1 MEVVR
6 DLHWMPDLPDGSG
19 VTMGEFDGV
28 HRGHRVVLSEV
39 CQRAAV
45 IGCPAVVITFDRDP
59 ARLTSPGSAPPE
71 LTDLN
76 QRLEL
81 LAASAIDLA
90 VVLPAEYVVPA
101 ADASDGADME
111 ASDGAEDDTALL
123 RLIDEVV
130 VGALGARVVVVGEN
144 FHFGER
150 RRNTIQLIEGR
161 KEKYEFDVVEV
172 PVVARLTSDG
182 DVISATEIRRLL
194 NRGDVRAAQ
203 RMLGRPFE
211 IRSTVASGDRR
222 GRKVGF
228 PTANLPVSEEH
239 QIPSDGVYAGWFW
252 RSDGSRYPAAIN
264 IGRRPTF
271 YDHADRSLIEAHLIG
286 FKGDIYGEPA
296 RLTFVDRLRA
306 ERKFAGVD
314 ELIAQLKLDIS
325 EAASLLGGQWSRRP

>member
-1 MEVVR
+1 
-6 DLHWMPDLPDGSG
+6 MPELPDGSG

-45 IGCPAVVITFDRDP
+45 IGCPAVVVTFDRDP
-59 ARLTSPGSAPPE
+59 ARLTSPASAPPE

-81 LAASAIDLA
+81 LASSAIDLA
-90 VVLPAEYVVPA
+90 VVLPAEYVAP
-101 ADASDGADME
+101 
-111 ASDGAEDDTALL
+111 GAECDSEAAGADTALL

-130 VGALGARVVVVGEN
+130 VDALGARVIVVGEN

-150 RRNTIQLIEGR
+150 RRNTIQLLEGR
-161 KEKYEFDVVEV
+161 KEKHGFEVVEV

-194 NRGDVRAAQ
+194 DHGDVRAAQ

-211 IRSTVASGDRR
+211 IRSIVASGDRR

-228 PTANLPVSEEH
+228 PTANLPVPEEH
-239 QIPSDGVYAGWFW
+239 QIPADGVYAGWFW
-252 RSDGSRYPAAIN
+252 RSDGTRYPAAIN

-271 YDHADRSLIEAHLIG
+271 YERAERSLIEAHLIG

-314 ELIAQLKLDIS
+314 ELIAQLRLDIS
-325 EAASLLGGQWSRRP
+325 KAASLLGGPWG